1 MTSPQPAAKRPPL
14 VTVVTLLQFLLGF
27 LWLGI
32 TAYLFFVSRSPEI
45 KHGSDPAAAILGL
58 EIAAAIVA
66 PGAILGLIAAYALGK
81 DKVWGWWLSLI
92 TNGASVLMLIYSM
105 IDDGWDNLD
114 PEMVGITLLSLL
126 PVILLLLPSVREFYL
141 RKPAAENAERAVS
154 PSANL

>member
-1 MTSPQPAAKRPPL
+1 MTSPQPAAKRPAI

-32 TAYLFFVSRSPEI
+32 TAYLLFISRSPETRQ
-45 KHGSDPAAAILGL
+45 GSDPATAILGL

-81 DKVWGWWLSLI
+81 DKIWGWWLSFI
-92 TNGASVLMLIYSM
+92 TNGAFVSMLIYSM

-114 PEMVGITLLSLL
+114 PQMVGITLLSLL
-126 PVILLLLPSVREFYL
+126 PVILLLLPSVREFYSRRPA
-141 RKPAAENAERAVS
+141 RKNAEPTAS